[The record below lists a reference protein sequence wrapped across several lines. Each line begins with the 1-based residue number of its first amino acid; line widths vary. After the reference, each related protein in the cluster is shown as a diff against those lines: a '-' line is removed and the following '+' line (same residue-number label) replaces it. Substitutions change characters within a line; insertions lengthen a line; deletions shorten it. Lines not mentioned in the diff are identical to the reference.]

1 MKSIIKWTIISLIQL
16 IESYEARATQYL
28 PQDDLTDKIQDT
40 LELEGY
46 EVLTDS
52 GYQPMP
58 SIHLTKP
65 FTIWE
70 VKTNTGRTLRGADTH
85 ILFDEYLH
93 EVYIKDLKINHGV
106 MTNDGVELITSIKS
120 FKSKVQMFDATVDH
134 PDHRYYTNG
143 FLSHNTVT
151 ASIFNAW
158 YITFNYDKTTLL
170 LANKS
175 ESTKEIIDKAKVVV
189 ENLPFF
195 MKPGIIKYDV
205 MNVRADN
212 GCRLVG
218 QSTTAKSGIGFTI
231 HNLYLDEF
239 AHIHPTIVDS
249 FYENVYPTLSAS
261 KISRINITSTPNGF
275 NKFYEIYSEAE
286 KGNNEY
292 VATRIDWWQHPDR
305 DDAWYK
311 RELGNLGS
319 EDAFNR
325 QYGNEFTSSSSLLL
339 SPGTMKH
346 LRSNAKK
353 FEWYDFEEFD
363 NIHIDTKGYL
373 GFDPDWDVEDA
384 ANSQRYYLFSVDI
397 AEGNG
402 GDYSVINMFEVVPM
416 EDDDIRNFVSPGAMY
431 DFFKL
436 KQVGVFKSNE
446 HPIEDFA
453 KILYTLAIDIFNAEN
468 TKMVIE
474 YNTYGTILLKYLST
488 VFPGRNDFEDE
499 MVLRFKHRHDAKTLK
514 PGIRLKSDNK
524 SVFCQNFK
532 KLIEMNRLKLS
543 DIDTVQEASLF
554 GVLKNNSYGAQMG
567 HDDIIMTAITA
578 TEFFGTTDY
587 ADYVEE
593 LLDIIDPEKHSLM
606 EETLYKGSDV
616 QGDLQFDIYSLLG

>member
-1 MKSIIKWTIISLIQL
+1 M
-16 IESYEARATQYL
+16 AN
-28 PQDDLTDKIQDT
+28 
-40 LELEGY
+40 EGY
-46 EVLTDS
+46 IGDNKWIPSGESDKDSQKLVWSTKIINDLMVALDKGYRPQVSMPFYEGKQFLRKGNIVFEYTDS
-52 GYQPMP
+52 E
-58 SIHLTKP
+58 ITEIAKCAND
-65 FTIWE
+65 I
-70 VKTNTGRTLRGADTH
+70 
-85 ILFDEYLH
+85 
-93 EVYIKDLKINHGV
+93 VYFAEKYAVV
-106 MTNDGVELITSIKS
+106 MTDNGIQ
-120 FKSKVQMFDATVDH
+120 KVKLREYQKQLLRDFQHNRFNIVLASRQM
-134 PDHRYYTNG
+134 G
-143 FLSHNTVT
+143 KTVT

-158 YITFNYDKTTLL
+158 YLTFNYDKTTLL

-175 ESTKEIIDKAKVVV
+175 ESTKEIIDKAKVVI

-205 MNVRADN
+205 MNVRSDN

-239 AHIHPTIVDS
+239 AHVHPTIVDS

-275 NKFYEIYSEAE
+275 NKFYEIYADAE

-292 VATRIDWWQHPDR
+292 KATRIDWWQHPDR

-339 SPGTMKH
+339 SPGTMKNI
-346 LRSNAKK
+346 RKNAKK
-353 FEWYDFEEFD
+353 FVYHDLEDFD
-363 NIHIDTKGYL
+363 NIHIATEGFL
-373 GFDPDWDVEDA
+373 SFDPDFDVDSSSES
-384 ANSQRYYLFSVDI
+384 NKYYLFSVDI

-402 GDYSVINMFEVVPM
+402 GDYSVINVFEVEAM
-416 EDDDIRNFVSPGAMY
+416 DDIDIENFISPGAMY
-431 DFFKL
+431 DFFRL
-436 KQVGVFKSNE
+436 NQVAVFRSNE

-453 KILYTLAIDIFNAEN
+453 KVLYTLAIDVFNSEN
-468 TKMVIE
+468 VKMIIE
-474 YNTYGTILLKYLST
+474 YNTYGSILLQYLST

-499 MVLRFKHRHDAKTLK
+499 MVLRFKHRHDSRALK

-532 KLIEMNRLKLS
+532 KLIETNRIKVN
-543 DIDTVQEASLF
+543 DVITVQEASLF
-554 GVLKNNSYGAQMG
+554 GTLRNGSYGAQMG
-567 HDDIIMTAITA
+567 NDDTIMTCITG
-578 TEFFGTTDY
+578 TEFFGTSDY

-593 LLDIIDPEKHSLM
+593 LLDIIEPEKHLLM
-606 EETLYKGSDV
+606 ERILYKDNDI
-616 QGDLQFDIYSLLG
+616 QGDLQYDIYDLL

>member
-1 MKSIIKWTIISLIQL
+1 M
-16 IESYEARATQYL
+16 AN
-28 PQDDLTDKIQDT
+28 
-40 LELEGY
+40 EGY
-46 EVLTDS
+46 IGDNKWIPSGESDKDSQKLVWSTKVINDLMVALDKGYRPQVSMPFYEGKQFLRKGNIVFEYTDS
-52 GYQPMP
+52 E
-58 SIHLTKP
+58 ITEIAKCAND
-65 FTIWE
+65 I
-70 VKTNTGRTLRGADTH
+70 
-85 ILFDEYLH
+85 
-93 EVYIKDLKINHGV
+93 VYFAEKYAVV
-106 MTNDGVELITSIKS
+106 MTDNGIQ
-120 FKSKVQMFDATVDH
+120 KVKLREYQKQLLRDFQHNRFNIVLASRQM
-134 PDHRYYTNG
+134 G
-143 FLSHNTVT
+143 KTVT

-158 YITFNYDKTTLL
+158 YLTFNYDKTTLL

-175 ESTKEIIDKAKVVV
+175 ESTKEIIDKAKVVI

-205 MNVRADN
+205 MNVRSDN

-239 AHIHPTIVDS
+239 AHVHPTIVDS

-275 NKFYEIYSEAE
+275 NKFYEIYADAE

-292 VATRIDWWQHPDR
+292 KATRIDWWQHPDR

-339 SPGTMKH
+339 SPGTMKNI
-346 LRSNAKK
+346 RKNAKK
-353 FEWYDFEEFD
+353 FVYHDLEDFD
-363 NIHIDTKGYL
+363 NIHIATEGFL
-373 GFDPDWDVEDA
+373 SFDPDFDVDSSSES
-384 ANSQRYYLFSVDI
+384 NKYYLFSVDI

-402 GDYSVINMFEVVPM
+402 GDYSVINVFEVEAM
-416 EDDDIRNFVSPGAMY
+416 DDRDIENFVSPGAMY
-431 DFFKL
+431 DFFRL
-436 KQVGVFKSNE
+436 NQVAVFRSNE
-446 HPIEDFA
+446 HSIEDFA
-453 KILYTLAIDIFNAEN
+453 KVLYTLAIDVFNSEN
-468 TKMVIE
+468 VKMIIE
-474 YNTYGTILLKYLST
+474 YNTYGSILLQYLST

-499 MVLRFKHRHDAKTLK
+499 MVLRFKHRHDSRALK

-532 KLIEMNRLKLS
+532 KLIEMNRIIVN
-543 DIDTVQEASLF
+543 DIITVQEASLF
-554 GVLKNNSYGAQMG
+554 GTLRNGSYGAQMG
-567 HDDIIMTAITA
+567 NDDTIMTCITG
-578 TEFFGTTDY
+578 TEFFGTSDY

-593 LLDIIDPEKHSLM
+593 LLDIIEPEKHLLM
-606 EETLYKGSDV
+606 ERILYKDNDI
-616 QGDLQFDIYSLLG
+616 QGDLQYDIYDLL

>member
-1 MKSIIKWTIISLIQL
+1 MSN
-16 IESYEARATQYL
+16 
-28 PQDDLTDKIQDT
+28 
-40 LELEGY
+40 EGY
-46 EVLTDS
+46 IGDNKWIPSGESEKDAQKLVWSTKIINDLMVALDKGYRPQVSMPFYEGKQFLRRGNIVFEYTEAELKEITKCANDIVYFAEKYAVVMTDN
-52 GYQPMP
+52 GIQQVKLREYQ
-58 SIHLTKP
+58 
-65 FTIWE
+65 
-70 VKTNTGRTLRGADTH
+70 
-85 ILFDEYLH
+85 
-93 EVYIKDLKINHGV
+93 KDLLRDFQHNRFNIV
-106 MTNDGVELITSIKS
+106 LASR
-120 FKSKVQMFDATVDH
+120 QM
-134 PDHRYYTNG
+134 G
-143 FLSHNTVT
+143 KTVT

-158 YITFNYDKTTLL
+158 YLTFNYDKTTLL

-175 ESTKEIIDKAKVVV
+175 ESTKEIIDKAKVVI

-239 AHIHPTIVDS
+239 AHVHPTIVNS

-275 NKFYEIYSEAE
+275 NKFYEIYADAE

-292 VATRIDWWQHPDR
+292 KATRIDWWQHPDR

-339 SPGTMKH
+339 SPGTMKNI
-346 LRSNAKK
+346 RKNAKK
-353 FEWYDFEEFD
+353 FVWHDIEEFE
-363 NIHIDTKGYL
+363 NAHIDTQ
-373 GFDPDWDVEDA
+373 GFLSFNPSFDIEEA
-384 ANSQRYYLFSVDI
+384 GNEEKYYLFTVDI

-402 GDYSVINMFEVVPM
+402 GDYSVINMFEVEPLP
-416 EDDDIRNFVSPGAMY
+416 DKDIENYINPGAMY
-431 DFFKL
+431 DFFRIN
-436 KQVGVFKSNE
+436 QVGIFRSNE

-453 KILYTLAIDIFNAEN
+453 KILYILALDVFNPEN
-468 TKMVIE
+468 VKLIIE
-474 YNTYGTILLKYLST
+474 YNTYGSILLQYLST
-488 VFPGRNDFEDE
+488 VFPGRNEFEDE
-499 MVLRFKHRHDAKTLK
+499 LVLRFKHRHDAKAPK

-532 KLIEMNRLKLS
+532 KFIEINRVKIN
-543 DIDTVQEASLF
+543 DIQTVQEASLF
-554 GVLKNNSYGAQMG
+554 GIVKNGSYGAQMG
-567 HDDIIMTAITA
+567 NDDSIMTCITA
-578 TEFFGTTDY
+578 TEFFTTVDY

-593 LLDIIDPEKHSLM
+593 LLDIIEPEKHSLM
-606 EETLYKGSDV
+606 EKILYKNNETS
-616 QGDLQFDIYSLLG
+616 GDLQYDIYDLLG

>member
-1 MKSIIKWTIISLIQL
+1 MANENYVGDNKWIPAGDSEKDAQKLVWSTKIINDLMVALDKGYRPQVSMPFYEGKQFLRRGNIVFDYTDEELKEIAKCANDIVYFAETYAVVMTDNGIQRVKL
-16 IESYEARATQYL
+16 RE
-28 PQDDLTDKIQDT
+28 
-40 LELEGY
+40 
-46 EVLTDS
+46 
-52 GYQPMP
+52 YQ
-58 SIHLTKP
+58 
-65 FTIWE
+65 
-70 VKTNTGRTLRGADTH
+70 
-85 ILFDEYLH
+85 
-93 EVYIKDLKINHGV
+93 KDLLRDFQHNRFNIV
-106 MTNDGVELITSIKS
+106 LASR
-120 FKSKVQMFDATVDH
+120 QM
-134 PDHRYYTNG
+134 G
-143 FLSHNTVT
+143 KTVT

-158 YITFNYDKTTLL
+158 YLTFNYDKTTLL

-175 ESTKEIIDKAKVVV
+175 ESTKEIIDKAKVVI

-239 AHIHPTIVDS
+239 AHVHPTIVNS

-275 NKFYEIYSEAE
+275 NKFYEIYADAE
-286 KGNNEY
+286 KGLNEY
-292 VATRIDWWQHPDR
+292 KATRIDWWQHPDR

-339 SPGTMKH
+339 SPGTMKNI
-346 LRSNAKK
+346 RKNAKK
-353 FEWYDFEEFD
+353 FIWHDIEEFE
-363 NIHIDTKGYL
+363 NAHIDTQ
-373 GFDPDWDVEDA
+373 GFLSFHPDFDIEEA
-384 ANSQRYYLFSVDI
+384 GNEEKYYLFTVDI

-402 GDYSVINMFEVVPM
+402 GDYSVINMFEVEPLP
-416 EDDDIRNFVSPGAMY
+416 DKDIENYINPGAMY
-431 DFFKL
+431 DFFRIN
-436 KQVGVFKSNE
+436 QVGIFRSNE

-453 KILYTLAIDIFNAEN
+453 KILYILALDVFNAEN
-468 TKMVIE
+468 VKLIIE
-474 YNTYGTILLKYLST
+474 YNTYGSILLQYLQT
-488 VFPGRNDFEDE
+488 VFPGRNEFEDE
-499 MVLRFKHRHDAKTLK
+499 LVLRFKHRHDAKAPK

-532 KLIEMNRLKLS
+532 KFIEINRVKIN
-543 DIDTVQEASLF
+543 DVQTVQEASLF
-554 GVLKNNSYGAQMG
+554 GIVKNGNYGAQMG
-567 HDDIIMTAITA
+567 NDDSIMTCITA
-578 TEFFGTTDY
+578 TEFFTTVDY

-593 LLDIIDPEKHSLM
+593 LLDIIEPEKHELM
-606 EETLYKGSDV
+606 EKILYKNNDF
-616 QGDLQFDIYSLLG
+616 QGDLQFDIYSLLE

>member
-474 YNTYGTILLKYLST
+474 YNTYGSILLKYLST

>member
-1 MKSIIKWTIISLIQL
+1 MSN
-16 IESYEARATQYL
+16 
-28 PQDDLTDKIQDT
+28 
-40 LELEGY
+40 EGY
-46 EVLTDS
+46 IGDNKWIPSGESEKDAQKLVWSTKIINDLMVALDKGYRPQVSMPFYEGKQFLRRGNIVFEYTEAELKEITKCANDIVYFAEKYAVVMTDN
-52 GYQPMP
+52 GIQKVKLREYQ
-58 SIHLTKP
+58 
-65 FTIWE
+65 
-70 VKTNTGRTLRGADTH
+70 
-85 ILFDEYLH
+85 
-93 EVYIKDLKINHGV
+93 KDLLRDFQHNRFNIV
-106 MTNDGVELITSIKS
+106 LASR
-120 FKSKVQMFDATVDH
+120 QM
-134 PDHRYYTNG
+134 G
-143 FLSHNTVT
+143 KTVT

-158 YITFNYDKTTLL
+158 YLTFNYDKTTLL

-175 ESTKEIIDKAKVVV
+175 ESTKEIIDKAKVVI

-239 AHIHPTIVDS
+239 AHVHPTIVNS

-275 NKFYEIYSEAE
+275 NKFYEIYSDAE

-292 VATRIDWWQHPDR
+292 KATRIDWWQHPDR

-339 SPGTMKH
+339 SPGTMKNI
-346 LRSNAKK
+346 RKNAKK
-353 FEWYDFEEFD
+353 FVWHDIEEFE
-363 NIHIDTKGYL
+363 NAHIDTQGFL
-373 GFDPDWDVEDA
+373 SFNPGFDIEEA
-384 ANSQRYYLFSVDI
+384 GNEEKYYLFTVDI

-402 GDYSVINMFEVVPM
+402 GDYSVINMFEVEPLP
-416 EDDDIRNFVSPGAMY
+416 DKDIENYINPGAMY
-431 DFFKL
+431 DFFRIN
-436 KQVGVFKSNE
+436 QVGIFRSNE

-453 KILYTLAIDIFNAEN
+453 KILYILALDVFNAEN
-468 TKMVIE
+468 VKLIIE
-474 YNTYGTILLKYLST
+474 YNTYGSILLQYLQT
-488 VFPGRNDFEDE
+488 VFPGRNEFEDE
-499 MVLRFKHRHDAKTLK
+499 LVLRFKHRHDAKAPK

-532 KLIEMNRLKLS
+532 KFIEINRVKIN
-543 DIDTVQEASLF
+543 DVQTVQEASLF
-554 GVLKNNSYGAQMG
+554 GIVKNGSYGAQMG
-567 HDDIIMTAITA
+567 NDDSIMTCITA
-578 TEFFGTTDY
+578 TEFFTTVDY

-593 LLDIIDPEKHSLM
+593 LLDIIEPEKHQLM
-606 EETLYKGSDV
+606 ESILYKNNDF
-616 QGDLQFDIYSLLG
+616 QGDLQFDIYSLLE